1 MRPTP
6 GVIASLLAA
15 SLELLLSAPSG
26 AQSAHAGL
34 LGFLAQRPLLARLD
48 LADAVAIASVERV
61 ELGRVH
67 LRDAEVLFGS
77 VPGSFELKRAP
88 SNPPPL
94 APGERALLLLRGA
107 RSPYLLVDAPA
118 ELRKLPDAA
127 AVGLWRGAVLA
138 LLEKRGDP
146 ALLELY
152 LAWLDPAAPDLA
164 RAAVLGLDDPTAPYQ
179 PLPAT
184 ALLRLAR
191 FAGDARAEL
200 ELRRAAHFLVGR
212 SLADQ
217 GELLARN
224 RELRDA
230 LERIGAELR

>member
-1 MRPTP
+1 MRASR
-6 GVIASLLAA
+6 GVIALWLAA
-15 SLELLLSAPSG
+15 SLELLPCAPAG
-26 AQSAHAGL
+26 AQSAQAGL
-34 LGFLAQRPLLARLD
+34 LAFLAQRPLLARLD

-67 LRDAEVLFGS
+67 LRDAEVLIGS

-88 SNPPPL
+88 SSPPPL

-127 AVGLWRGAVLA
+127 AEGRWRGAVLA
-138 LLEKRGDP
+138 LSEKRGDP

-164 RAAVLGLDDPTAPYQ
+164 RAAVLGLDDPMAPFH
-179 PLPAT
+179 PLPVA

-217 GELLARN
+217 GQLLARN
-224 RELRDA
+224 AELRDA
-230 LERIGAELR
+230 LERLGEELR